1 MWNWIKKLLG
11 FGETGSTSEQPV
23 ITTELAIVEEEVA
36 PTELVTPKAPALEGE
51 IVMPLTGQEL
61 EVALKAMQPGEKKIF
76 YLVEDPANPDIQMIF
91 MFAAMHHDRIMFQ
104 NINPDR
110 RTMEVTLSDM

>member
-1 MWNWIKKLLG
+1 MWNWIKKFLG
-11 FGETGSTSEQPV
+11 LGETSSTVEQAV
-23 ITTELAIVEEEVA
+23 VTTELVAVEEEVS

-76 YLVEDPANPDIQMIF
+76 YLVEDPANPDMQMIF
-91 MFAAMHHDRIMFQ
+91 MFAAMHHERIMFQ
-104 NINPDR
+104 NIDPDR
-110 RTMEVTLSDM
+110 RTMEVTLSE